1 MKMIPKVLVLMSV
14 YNGGKYLAVQLES
27 IASQEGI
34 DVSLYIRDDGSKD
47 NSETIIREYA
57 EKLSIFYYR
66 ENNIGPA
73 GSFMRLIELAEDK
86 YDYYAFSDQDD
97 FWEKD
102 KLYTAVRQL
111 KDEHKRPAL

>member
-57 EKLSIFYYR
+57 EKLSIF
-66 ENNIGPA
+66 
-73 GSFMRLIELAEDK
+73 LL
-86 YDYYAFSDQDD
+86 
-97 FWEKD
+97 
-102 KLYTAVRQL
+102 
-111 KDEHKRPAL
+111 